1 MQGSAPVVIV
11 TDSTAYLP
19 IPVIRHHRLT
29 VVPLHVVLRGRS
41 LAEGLDVDS
50 ADVAAAL
57 TRGEPVTTSR
67 PPPQVFAETYRRLRA
82 EGAGAVVSVHLSGD
96 LSGTVEAARIA
107 AESVADH
114 VDVRVVD
121 SRSLGMGLG
130 FTAIETARVAAAG
143 APVDEVVEVAM
154 RRAESTSVWFY
165 VDTLEFLR
173 RGGRIGAAQATVGSA
188 LAIKP
193 LLTVR
198 DGRLEPVDRVR
209 TRSRAL
215 ARLEEI
221 VVSHA
226 GEETVQVAI
235 HHLAGAEAA
244 EALAERLRG
253 RLTVRGAVSVSE
265 VGAVV
270 GAHVGPGMLGVVVTP
285 GDGGETGSR

>member
-1 MQGSAPVVIV
+1 MIV

-19 IPVIRHHRLT
+19 PSVIRRYQLT
-29 VVPLHVVLRGRS
+29 VVPLHVVLGGRS

-57 TRGEPVTTSR
+57 VEGQQVTTSR

-82 EGAGAVVSVHLSGD
+82 EGAGAVVSIHLSGD
-96 LSGTVEAARIA
+96 LSGTVDAARIA
-107 AESVADH
+107 ADSVADH
-114 VDVRVVD
+114 VNVRVID

-130 FTAIETARVAAAG
+130 FAVITAARAATADVSVDDIVDVAA
-143 APVDEVVEVAM
+143 
-154 RRAESTSVWFY
+154 RRAASTSAWFY

-173 RGGRIGAAQATVGSA
+173 RGGRIGAAAATVGSA

-193 LLTVR
+193 LLAVK

-221 VVSHA
+221 VVSHS
-226 GEETVQVAI
+226 GPGPVRVAI
-235 HHLAGAEAA
+235 HHLADAEAA
-244 EALAERLRG
+244 EVLAERLRD
-253 RLTVRGAVSVSE
+253 RLTVHGTVSVSE

-270 GAHVGPGMLGVVVTP
+270 GAHVGPGMLGVVVAP
-285 GDGGETGSR
+285 EDRNDSALD